1 MFESILTTTLTPGSA
16 LLCTAVSLILGLLV
30 ACVYRAQGS
39 GSSSLFVTLMLLPA
53 LVQVVIMLVNGN
65 LGAGVAVMGAFSL
78 VRFRSLPGTGRDI
91 LCIFYAMAIGLAT
104 GMGYVWFAVVFA
116 LVLGAVMVG
125 ASHLPFL
132 RVHENERH
140 LQITIPENLDY
151 TNCFDDVFTRYTSSK
166 RLECVK
172 TTNMGTMF
180 HLTYHIRL
188 KRVDMEKAMIDAIRC
203 RNGNLTVQCG
213 LPVEQGDAL

>member
-1 MFESILTTTLTPGSA
+1 MFESILTSPISLSGAMICTVASLVLGCVVA
-16 LLCTAVSLILGLLV
+16 L
-30 ACVYRAQGS
+30 VYKLQGK
-39 GSSSLFVTLMLLPA
+39 SSNSLFVTLIIMPA

-78 VRFRSLPGTGRDI
+78 VRFRSVPGNSRDI

-104 GMGYVWFAVVFA
+104 GMGYIWFAGVFTVVIGLA
-116 LVLGAVMVG
+116 LVLVG
-125 ASHLPFL
+125 NLPFL
-132 RVHENERH
+132 RAAANEKQ

-151 TNCFDDVFTRYTSSK
+151 TGCFDDIFAQYTA
-166 RLECVK
+166 RCEMENVK

-180 HLTYHIRL
+180 HLTYHIKL
-188 KRVDMEKAMIDAIRC
+188 KNPAAEKEMLDAIRC

-213 LPVEQGDAL
+213 KVQTPLEAL